1 MLVLLLIAMDKH
13 KIVLGSFFGDCG
25 KGNVVQWLCQ
35 NSSKPIV
42 HRFSG
47 GPQAGHRVVLNGKSH
62 VCSSWGSGVLLGVP
76 TYLNE
81 NVFVDPICIVNE
93 YKALVDEGVEVPP
106 LYINQDCRIITP
118 YDVLAN
124 LKDTKVQKDG
134 TCNKGIFNCFKRYLD
149 NSKNP
154 VSDWL
159 DCILDSYDFLLD
171 SAMYYGVDRD
181 FKLDALFCNACEF
194 INIHSEVFKIV
205 GWSPAVDQKEE
216 SNYDTVIWEGSQG
229 LLLDM
234 ERGFMPHC
242 TPSKTGL
249 NGIPEYVLKESP
261 EVYLVMRP
269 YLTRHGNGYEPYC
282 PYELSDFFILEEPT
296 NIDTGPQGIFKR
308 GIFRFD
314 LLSRVIDRHCLD
326 NYQKI
331 YNCKFNAIITHW
343 DCIKGTRIPTVDEVS
358 EVRILNKAEFIQFL
372 DILDINFDT
381 IYLGKSENSDMSTCE
396 FRNVL

>member
-1 MLVLLLIAMDKH
+1 MDKH

-93 YKALVDEGVEVPP
+93 YKALVDEGIEVPP
-106 LYINQDCRIITP
+106 LYIDYYCKVITP
-118 YDVLAN
+118 YDVLSDSLN
-124 LKDTKVQKDG
+124 IEVKNNG
-134 TCNKGIFNCFKRYLD
+134 TCGKGIHATFERYKD
-149 NSKNP
+149 
-154 VSDWL
+154 
-159 DCILDSYDFLLD
+159 LDSKGVLAKRMMYINNVEKLLIEAEHYYKFQRD
-171 SAMYYGVDRD
+171 SELYKLFGDACKFIESHPET
-181 FKLDALFCNACEF
+181 FKM
-194 INIHSEVFKIV
+194 VP
-205 GWSPAVDQKEE
+205 WSPANDRQEGD
-216 SNYDTVIWEGSQG
+216 NYDTVIWEGSQG

-381 IYLGKSENSDMSTCE
+381 IYLGKSEDSDMSTCE